1 MVDSLSSSRI
11 IDHQGRVQGNEVAG
25 RMAVEQ
31 QQRLGDQQ
39 RLARQNHERERFAQE
54 QRFQVVQETCN
65 H

>member
-11 IDHQGRVQGNEVAG
+11 IDHQGRVSNNEVGG
-25 RMAVEQ
+25 RIVAEQ

-54 QRFQVVQETCN
+54 QRFQV
-65 H
+65 